1 MVKTKRGILH
11 NFTVWQG
18 SRRAW
23 LLPLLALL
31 TFIFSWIGAFPSS
44 LIERWY
50 ARGFFPVI
58 SLGAGRFADLV
69 GFAWLDPMIVAAVVM
84 LIVLVRNRRWTWL
97 LNILAVSYLIFF
109 WLWGLNYHRQP
120 LSTKLQMDTGRASP
134 QAIDQFTMRAA
145 AELNRLYPEKQRKV
159 YDEGRTLLEAA
170 ERVRKVVAVIDGSD
184 WRAAG
189 RIKVSYLANP
199 WMHAAGIDGVFNPL
213 AHEPI
218 VSNSILDIEKPFI
231 MSHELAHVR
240 GYPDEGDANVIA
252 VFATLASDD
261 PAFQYSG
268 WLNLWLY
275 LRTRELDKLLDEG
288 PRSDLQRIFTRTRS
302 EEISWVN
309 DFQRSLL
316 DWFLK
321 ANNVEQGVRSYS
333 RVVLVAAET
342 EPFWGYFR

>member
-1 MVKTKRGILH
+1 MVKTKRGFLH
-11 NFTVWQG
+11 NFTVWHG
-18 SRRAW
+18 TRRVW
-23 LLPLLALL
+23 LFPLLALL
-31 TFIFSWIGAFPSS
+31 TFIFSWIGAFPST
-44 LIERWY
+44 LVEGWY
-50 ARGFFPVI
+50 ARGLFPPM
-58 SLGAGRFADLV
+58 SHAAGHFADLV
-69 GFAWLDPMIVAAVVM
+69 GFAWLDPMLLAGITLLIVA
-84 LIVLVRNRRWTWL
+84 VRKRRWIGLVNAIAIW
-97 LNILAVSYLIFF
+97 YLIFF
-109 WLWGLNYHRQP
+109 WGWGLNYHRQP
-120 LSTKLQMDTGRASP
+120 LSAKLQIDAGRASP
-134 QAIDQFTMRAA
+134 QAIDEFAKHAA
-145 AELNRLYPEKQRKV
+145 AELNRLYREKQR
-159 YDEGRTLLEAA
+159 EGYNESRTCRQAA

-184 WRAAG
+184 WRAAR
-189 RIKVSYLANP
+189 RIKLSYLANP

-275 LRTRELDKLLDEG
+275 LRTRELDKLLDPG
-288 PRSDLQRIFTRTRS
+288 PRDDLQSIFKRTSS
-302 EEISWVN
+302 EEIVWIN
-309 DFQRSLL
+309 EFQRSLL

-321 ANNVEQGVRSYS
+321 ANSVEQGVRSYS

-342 EPFWGYFR
+342 EPFWEHFR

>member
-11 NFTVWQG
+11 IFTVWQEA
-18 SRRAW
+18 RRTW
-23 LLPLLALL
+23 LLPFLGLL
-31 TFIFSWIGAFPSS
+31 TFIFSWSGAFPSS
-44 LIERWY
+44 LVERWY
-50 ARGFFPVI
+50 ARGLFPAV
-58 SLGAGRFADLV
+58 SHAAGLFADLV
-69 GFAWLDPMIVAAVVM
+69 GFAWLDPMIVAAVVL
-84 LIVLVRNRRWTWL
+84 LILLVQKRQWVWL
-97 LNILAVSYLIFF
+97 ANGIALSYLIFF

-120 LSTKLQMDTGRASP
+120 LSTKLQMDAGRAGQQS
-134 QAIDQFTMRAA
+134 IDQLSRRAA
-145 AELNRLYPEKQRKV
+145 AELNRLYPERQRQV
-159 YDEGRTLLEAA
+159 YDEGRTRLEAA

-184 WRAAG
+184 WRAAR
-189 RIKVSYLANP
+189 RIKLSYFANP

-218 VSNSILDIEKPFI
+218 VSNSILDVEKPFI

-275 LRTRELDKLLDEG
+275 LRTREVDKLLDAG
-288 PRSDLQRIFTRTRS
+288 PRNDLQSIFKRTSS
-302 EEISWVN
+302 EEIAWIN
-309 DFQRSLL
+309 EFQRSLL

-321 ANNVEQGVRSYS
+321 ANSVEQGVRSYS
-333 RVVLVAAET
+333 RVVVVAAET
-342 EPFWGYFR
+342 EPFWDHFR